1 MSHASFARAARG
13 AIAPSASSLAAL
25 TALALVLAGCPR
37 DGGTGDGSDGDG
49 GGSSSGAGTC
59 ENGQRAGTALEP
71 AGNSEFCAAQGATL
85 PESVGCKYEFQSC
98 GVALPAPP
106 RELKRS
112 ANVKEFSGSGAPNVA
127 CFTPE
132 GYPPKDATGD
142 AGVVTVEGIVKIFS
156 HGCESSE
163 VVLQIFEVNPDAT
176 PGALVGTAVTTPE
189 DCEADGVES
198 DKDESC
204 STASG
209 QPWQCRF
216 TYPNVPTGQELLIKT
231 SGTRWKDLY
240 EYNFYVPNSAAGGTF
255 QKDVRALVTDDYNLI
270 AQTALGSPIASGH
283 GALAGEVHDCDDV
296 RLINAVVDVDVN
308 KKITTYFTSDEDH
321 PLPDVTAE
329 GTSTLALYSAIDVAP
344 GPVVVS
350 AMGTVDGVPVTVG
363 FHRARVFP
371 DSVTSVTF
379 RGLRPFQV
387 P

>member
-1 MSHASFARAARG
+1 MSHASFLRAARV
-13 AIAPSASSLAAL
+13 AITSAAPCFAGLG
-25 TALALVLAGCPR
+25 TLALLLAGC
-37 DGGTGDGSDGDG
+37 GSDGSGGSDG
-49 GGSSSGAGTC
+49 PGGSSSGGATC
-59 ENGQRAGTALEP
+59 ENGLRDGTSLEP
-71 AGNSEFCAAQGATL
+71 AGNSEFCSAQGAAV
-85 PESVGCKYEFQSC
+85 PETVSCAYDFQSC
-98 GVALPAPP
+98 GVPLPTPAVD
-106 RELKRS
+106 LKRS
-112 ANVKEFSGSGAPNVA
+112 SNVKEYSGNGAPNVA
-127 CFTPE
+127 CFAPE
-132 GYPPKDATGD
+132 GYPAKEESS
-142 AGVVTVEGIVKIFS
+142 AGVVTVEGIAKIFS

-163 VVLQIFEVNPDAT
+163 VVIEIFEVDPADAT
-176 PGALVGTAVTTPE
+176 PGALVGTAFTTPE

-216 TYPNVPTGQELLIKT
+216 SYPDVPTNKELLIKT

-255 QKDVRALVTDDYNLI
+255 DKDVRALVTDDYNLI
-270 AQTALGSPIASGH
+270 AQTALGSPIAPGP
-283 GALAGEVHDCDDV
+283 GAGAGEVHDCDDV
-296 RLINAVVDVDVN
+296 RLIGAVVDVDVD

-321 PLPDVTAE
+321 PLPQTTAE
-329 GTSTLALYSAIDVAP
+329 ATSTLALYSAIDVAP
-344 GPVVVS
+344 GPVVIS
-350 AMGTVDGVPVTVG
+350 AMGTIGGAPVTVG

>member
-1 MSHASFARAARG
+1 MSHASFLRAARG
-13 AIAPSASSLAAL
+13 ALRSAAPSLASLAAL
-25 TALALVLAGCPR
+25 ALLLTGC
-37 DGGTGDGSDGDG
+37 GSDAPGDSGSG
-49 GGSSSGAGTC
+49 GGGATC
-59 ENGQRAGTALEP
+59 ENGLRDGANLAP
-71 AGNSEFCAAQGATL
+71 SGNSEFCSEQGASL
-85 PESVGCKYEFQSC
+85 PDSVGCKYEYQSC
-98 GVALPAPP
+98 GVALPNPP
-106 RELKRS
+106 GDLKRS
-112 ANVKEFSGSGAPNVA
+112 ANVKEYAGSGAPNVA
-127 CFTPE
+127 CFTPA
-132 GYPPKDATGD
+132 GYPAKDVPAD
-142 AGVVTVEGIVKIFS
+142 SGVVTVEGIAKIFS

-163 VVLQIFEVNPDAT
+163 VVIEIFEVDPTDAT

-204 STASG
+204 STATG

-216 TYPNVPTGQELLIKT
+216 TYPDVPTGKELLIKT
-231 SGTRWKDLY
+231 SGARWKDLY

-255 QKDVRALVTDDYNLI
+255 DKDVRALVTDDYNLI
-270 AQTALGSPIASGH
+270 AVTAGGQAIATGH
-283 GALAGEVHDCDDV
+283 GAVAGEVHDCDDV
-296 RLINAVVDVDVN
+296 RLIDAVVDIDVD

-321 PLPDVTAE
+321 PLPATSAE
-329 GTSTLALYSAIDVAP
+329 GTSTLSLYSAIDVAP

-350 AMGTVDGVPVTVG
+350 AMGTVDGAPVTIG